1 MPQKS
6 HKRDILH
13 KHLQID
19 QSIFIPQIIFCLWEF
34 LCVRDPRR
42 RGNKITELAM
52 VAYISLRQNLK
63 QVEFVLK

>member
-19 QSIFIPQIIFCLWEF
+19 QSIFIPQIIFRLWEF
-34 LCVRDPRR
+34 LCVSDARR

-52 VAYISLRQNLK
+52 LA
-63 QVEFVLK
+63 

>member
-1 MPQKS
+1 MHQKL

-19 QSIFIPQIIFCLWEF
+19 RSIFIPQITFRLWEF
-34 LCVRDPRR
+34 LCVCRDARR

-52 VAYISLRQNLK
+52 VA
-63 QVEFVLK
+63 